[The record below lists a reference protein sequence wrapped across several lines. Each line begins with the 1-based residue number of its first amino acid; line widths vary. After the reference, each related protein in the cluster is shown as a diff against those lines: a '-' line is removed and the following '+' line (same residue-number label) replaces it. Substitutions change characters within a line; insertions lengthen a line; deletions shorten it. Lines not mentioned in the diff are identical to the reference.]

1 MRSPARD
8 CRKGDRLFH
17 ETIHFHELSIFMS
30 YQGLDNARISLEYE
44 RRAREIPE
52 DYYSLAHP
60 ANLLM
65 HQQTIRSCI
74 ATLRRAGL
82 FPLGGRRVADIGC
95 GVGSWL
101 VEFVK
106 WGADPGNLAGIDL
119 MPERVQKAMRRVP
132 GADLH
137 VGSASELPWANESF
151 DLVSQVMVFT
161 NIFDPDLKRAMAR
174 EMLRVVKRG
183 GGILWF
189 DMRVNNPQNR
199 EIKAV
204 KKAELRSLFPG
215 CSVELTSAVLA
226 PPLSRLVAGSAWAL
240 GEVLHA
246 LPFLRT
252 HYAGLIRKV

>member
-1 MRSPARD
+1 MN
-8 CRKGDRLFH
+8 
-17 ETIHFHELSIFMS
+17 
-30 YQGLDNARISLEYE
+30 YQGSDNARISIEYE
-44 RRAREIPE
+44 RRAREIPD
-52 DYYSLAHP
+52 DYYSLGRP

-65 HQQTIRSCI
+65 HHQTIRSCI
-74 ATLRRAGL
+74 ATLQRAGL
-82 FPLGGRRVADIGC
+82 FPLGERRVADIGC

-106 WGADPGNLAGIDL
+106 WGADPSNLAGIDL

-132 GADLH
+132 GADLR
-137 VGSASELPWANESF
+137 VGSASELPWADESF

-161 NIFDPDLKRAMAR
+161 NIFDPDLKRAMAS
-174 EMLRVVKRG
+174 EMLRVVKRSG
-183 GGILWF
+183 AILWF
-189 DMRVNNPQNR
+189 DMRVNPKNP

-204 KKAELRSLFPG
+204 RKAELRSLFPG
-215 CSVELTSAVLA
+215 CSIELTPALLA